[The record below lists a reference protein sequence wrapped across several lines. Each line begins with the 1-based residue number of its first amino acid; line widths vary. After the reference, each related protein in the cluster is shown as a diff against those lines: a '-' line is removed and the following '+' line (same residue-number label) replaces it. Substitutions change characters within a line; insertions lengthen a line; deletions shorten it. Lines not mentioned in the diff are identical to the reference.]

1 MKQMSARSDLKRFER
16 GLDRWGADLRAWPSP
31 DRAMAEALL
40 AGDAEA
46 RRRFEAAR
54 RVEAALGELM
64 RPGPAE
70 APMRLVHSA
79 PTVSLRRIAGWS
91 TVGLAASLLIG
102 FAAGTMAPLPDD
114 DDDTAGQVFS
124 AVQDA
129 DGGSG
134 DVL

>member
-1 MKQMSARSDLKRFER
+1 MMQTPAGTNIKRFER
-16 GLDRWGADLRAWPSP
+16 GLDRWGSDLRSWPGA
-31 DRAMAEALL
+31 DRALAEALL

-54 RVEAALGELM
+54 RVDAALGELM

-70 APMRLVHSA
+70 ASIRLVHSA
-79 PTVSLRRIAGWS
+79 PAVSLRRIAGWS

-102 FAAGTMAPLPDD
+102 FAAGTLAPLPD

-129 DGGSG
+129 DSGSG